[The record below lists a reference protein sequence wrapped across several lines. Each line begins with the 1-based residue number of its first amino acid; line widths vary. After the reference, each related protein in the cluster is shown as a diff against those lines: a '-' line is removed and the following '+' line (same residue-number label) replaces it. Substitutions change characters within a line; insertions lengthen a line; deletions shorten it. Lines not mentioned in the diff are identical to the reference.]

1 MRLVD
6 TATQASPETL
16 NSTRLT
22 GRIYWG
28 AGEVFDLW
36 VDVPEAYSANV
47 SSSGNPWLLAM
58 LPWAASLG
66 EDIELSLPVDALL
79 LENVQGILA
88 QWRAWYPSLQGV
100 QITCPVQG
108 YEGVAGTRTAAFFS
122 GGVDSYFTIARRLP
136 GNPYG
141 IAAVGR
147 VDDLLT
153 VWGFDVGVY
162 DEQEFSPLADMLQ
175 KSAQAL
181 GLNHLIIRTNLRQI
195 SVYKSNWG
203 PLTFGCGL
211 AFIGHILDK
220 RFGEVALGSSYPYGA
235 LTAWGS
241 HPLVDPLFSS
251 SVLRIVHDGAAYTRI
266 GKTAVAVQLP
276 MARASLHVCQAEGL
290 RNCSHCE
297 KCYRTMVAIDILGCK
312 DGFDAVFDW
321 SGYTIKKAQKIYMGE
336 GIEQIFYHEMI
347 EEAQRCQRVDVAQAL
362 GIAAKRS
369 SRLARWVS
377 LATWMSRQPGIWR
390 LGVAARQWLLKS
402 SISAQYISGI

>member
-1 MRLVD
+1 MRLASTVIVS
-6 TATQASPETL
+6 SPETL
-16 NSTRLT
+16 NNTRLT

-88 QWRAWYPSLQGV
+88 QWRVWYPALQGV
-100 QITCPVQG
+100 KITCPVQG
-108 YEGVAGTRTAAFFS
+108 YQEVAGTRTAAFFS

-147 VDDLLT
+147 VGDLLT

-195 SVYKSNWG
+195 EKRIPFRDMWRRLSHG
-203 PLTFGCGL
+203 TGL
-211 AFIGHILDK
+211 AFA
-220 RFGEVALGSSYPYGA
+220 ALCVEKSYKEIIIGSSYTFGNLFP
-235 LTAWGS
+235 WGS
-241 HPLVDPLFSS
+241 HPLQDPLFSTS
-251 SVLRIVHDGAAYTRI
+251 ATQFLHDGASFTRVQ
-266 GKTAVAVQLP
+266 KTALIAQFAP
-276 MARASLHVCQAEGL
+276 AQAALHVCFAAGQ
-290 RNCSHCE
+290 RNCSACD
-297 KCYRTMVAIDILGCK
+297 KCYRTMMTLDILDQK
-312 DGFDAVFDW
+312 LAVATAFDW
-321 SGYTIKKAQKIYMGE
+321 SRYSVKAVRKLFIRSRGDKIFSADIKALALSK
-336 GIEQIFYHEMI
+336 H
-347 EEAQRCQRVDVAQAL
+347 RNDVYAAL
-362 GIAAKRS
+362 CYAEKRS
-369 SRLARWVS
+369 SFLRPWVQLS
-377 LATWMSRQPGIWR
+377 EKIMTFPWVWRIGIHMK
-390 LGVAARQWLLKS
+390 AFLLKGP
-402 SISAQYISGI
+402 IRKI